1 MSDEKSTS
9 AASRNSQS
17 IASFN
22 TLVPK
27 GQLTAF
33 QRWEL
38 DSFDPVPEA
47 TPINLPVVLAADVQ
61 AAQAAQQA
69 AELQRIQ
76 QQAYDD
82 GYANGNQAGYA
93 AGLQQGQAAAL
104 QLQTLMQNLQIALS
118 QFDEELAQSLLDLSL
133 EIARKM
139 VIEALQVN
147 PEIILKIVSSAIS
160 NLPHFNQNA
169 HLIMHPDD
177 AELVRKQMGE
187 QLTHAGWKIFSD
199 PKIEIGGCHV
209 ETAHS
214 QIDATNQARW
224 QHIVESIGRD
234 KSWLKNSI

>member
-1 MSDEKSTS
+1 MSDEKSGS
-9 AASRNSQS
+9 AAHQNNP
-17 IASFN
+17 AVTSFN
-22 TLVPK
+22 SLIPK

-38 DSFDPVPEA
+38 ASFDPEPEA
-47 TPINLPVVLAADVQ
+47 AQTNLPVELAADVQ
-61 AAQAAQQA
+61 AALAQQQA

-93 AGLQQGQAAAL
+93 AGLQQGQAASL
-104 QLQTLMQNLQIALS
+104 QLQTLMQNLQIALT

-133 EIARKM
+133 EIAKKM

-147 PEIILKIVSSAIS
+147 PEIILKIVSTALS

-169 HLIMHPDD
+169 HLIMHPHD
-177 AELVRKQMGE
+177 ADLVRTQMGE
-187 QLTHAGWKIFSD
+187 HLTHAGWKIFSD
-199 PKIEIGGCHV
+199 TKIEIGGCHI

-214 QIDATNQARW
+214 HIDATNQARW
-224 QHIVESIGRD
+224 QRIVESIGRD